1 MIRKAKVERKTRE
14 TEITV
19 EIIIDGSGK
28 SNIQTSVPFL
38 NHMLEL
44 LAQHGLFDIT
54 LRAKGDIE
62 VDYHHTVEDIGL
74 CLGECFKKALGDFK
88 GIRRYGESTVPMG
101 ESLGSVVLDI
111 CNRPNLI
118 FNTPLVKGK
127 VGTFDIELVKEFFN
141 SFAQE
146 SGISLH
152 INVTYGD
159 NTHHIIE
166 SIFKAFA
173 RALDI
178 ASTVDKR
185 ITGVMSTKGKL

>member
-1 MIRKAKVERKTRE
+1 MRKAKVERKTRE
-14 TEITV
+14 TDITL
-19 EIIIDGSGK
+19 EMNIDGSGERA
-28 SNIQTSVPFL
+28 IQTSVPFL
-38 NHMLEL
+38 DHMLEL

-54 LRAKGDIE
+54 LKARGDIE
-62 VDYHHTVEDIGL
+62 VDYHHLVEDIGI

-88 GIRRYGESTVPMG
+88 GIRRYGESATPMG

-118 FNTPLVKGK
+118 FNTPLVNEK
-127 VGTFDIELVKEFFN
+127 VGTFDTELIREFFN
-141 SFAQE
+141 AFTQR

-166 SIFKAFA
+166 AIFKAFA
-173 RALDI
+173 RALDV

>member
-1 MIRKAKVERKTRE
+1 V
-14 TEITV
+14 V
-19 EIIIDGSGK
+19 EINIDGSGK
-28 SNIQTSVPFL
+28 SDIQTSVPFL
-38 NHMLEL
+38 DHMLEL
-44 LAQHGLFDIT
+44 LAQHGLFDIS
-54 LRAKGDIE
+54 LKAKGDVE
-62 VDYHHTVEDIGL
+62 VDYHHTVEDIGI
-74 CLGECFKKALGDFK
+74 CLGECFKKTLGDFK

-111 CNRPNLI
+111 CNRPNLV
-118 FNTPLVKGK
+118 FNTPLVKGR

-141 SFAQE
+141 AFIQK

-152 INVTYGD
+152 INVNYGD

-166 SIFKAFA
+166 AIFKAFA
-173 RALDI
+173 RALDV